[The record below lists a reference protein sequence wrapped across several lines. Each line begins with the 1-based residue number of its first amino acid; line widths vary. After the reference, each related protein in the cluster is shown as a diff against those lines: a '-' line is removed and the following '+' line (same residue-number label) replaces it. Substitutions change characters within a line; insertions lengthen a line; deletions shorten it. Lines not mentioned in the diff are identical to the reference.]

1 MGAKF
6 LLTAADK
13 VVRGE
18 GKFEQLMVASQ
29 EIAASTAQLVVASRV
44 KAERNSA
51 NLGALS
57 LASKGVTQAT
67 GVVVATS
74 KSCSEMV
81 EESEDLDVSGLSL
94 HQAKRL
100 EMESQVRVLELEA
113 NLQKERER
121 LATLRRRHYRLA
133 GELEGWEQ
141 QIFTKQFLD
150 YYLLLGSHFR
160 PPGNNNPNHKASVAV
175 LEIQQPIN
183 YYLFP
188 LALLS
193 RGFVSYIR

>member
-1 MGAKF
+1 MDLAEIVGYN
-6 LLTAADK
+6 TAADK

-57 LASKGVTQAT
+57 QASKGVTQAT

-121 LATLRRRHYRLA
+121 LATLRRQHYRLA

-141 QIFTKQFLD
+141 QFNIIIDVKITTARQMTV
-150 YYLLLGSHFR
+150 GE
-160 PPGNNNPNHKASVAV
+160 SV
-175 LEIQQPIN
+175 ERS
-183 YYLFP
+183 
-188 LALLS
+188 S
-193 RGFVSYIR
+193 RTHSACTVSLNISYRSSRRECG